1 MSRRLLQRE
10 TLQQQCMWFILMHL
24 EELPPNY
31 LALLP
36 LSIRKE
42 IITRLPIA
50 DVCRLE
56 ETPFVDGLDLKPYWR
71 SYLSPMRLFYRKQQH
86 LCLDLQRICED
97 KWGPVEFAKASFYS
111 KVAESILNGATHNL
125 GVVIQAGE
133 SEFQRYSLPYHHEVG
148 VLCFGIRSVISK
160 TTRSCDFSFPPRYTK
175 YDYDRSFMYVDAAV
189 DAFRG
194 RQLCRKTYQL
204 FIYQPYIPNN

>member
-1 MSRRLLQRE
+1 MFAHAWAISHTNIVQYIQTIDLIVYSPLWSDSAGISRRLSPSERE
-10 TLQQQCMWFILMHL
+10 TLQQQCMWFILMYL
-24 EELPPNY
+24 EELPPSY

-71 SYLSPMRLFYRKQQH
+71 SCLSPMRLFYQQQQH

-97 KWGPVEFAKASFYS
+97 KWGPVEPLLRLP
-111 KVAESILNGATHNL
+111 SI
-125 GVVIQAGE
+125 QK
-133 SEFQRYSLPYHHEVG
+133 SL
-148 VLCFGIRSVISK
+148 R
-160 TTRSCDFSFPPRYTK
+160 
-175 YDYDRSFMYVDAAV
+175 
-189 DAFRG
+189 AF
-194 RQLCRKTYQL
+194 
-204 FIYQPYIPNN
+204 